1 MATLDDAP
9 VDGRRRSGQARME
22 QLTKE
27 ERTELAKKAARGRW
41 QMNEENAEVYEAF
54 RSADLEIADQLVPCA
69 VLMVNGEPVRVV
81 SERGLVKSFGGK
93 RGGAHWRRMKKD
105 SENTDLPVIISALN
119 LRPYISQDLRDMLG
133 TRYPYKGA
141 GAGASAAGIRV
152 EAYPMICDVLL
163 KARDANAL
171 IGKGQ
176 EEIAKSADI
185 LMRGLAHTGIIALVD
200 EATGFQIHRPSD
212 ALARILG
219 AFIAKELQPYV
230 PTFPQEFYEELFR
243 LRHLDYRKDSV
254 QRPQYFGML
263 TNDIVYKRL
272 APGVL
277 EELRRVTARNESG
290 RPKHKLFQRLTA
302 NRGYPKLIYHLGQ
315 VVATMKSS
323 SEYKE
328 FIRKLDQ
335 IRPRYGQTMQL
346 PFPDY
351 EEGNDTGSGL

>member
-1 MATLDDAP
+1 
-9 VDGRRRSGQARME
+9 ME

-27 ERTELAKKAARGRW
+27 QRTELAKRAAKRRW
-41 QMNEENAEVYEAF
+41 SINENERVYEAF
-54 RSADLEIADQLVPCA
+54 RSADLEIADQIVPCA
-69 VLMVNGEPVRVV
+69 VLMLNGEAIRVI

-93 RGGAHWRRMKKD
+93 RGGSHWRRMKD
-105 SENTDLPVIISALN
+105 GSDTANLPVIISAHN
-119 LRPYISQDLRDMLG
+119 LRPYISQDLLDILA
-133 TRYPYKGA
+133 TRFLYKVNGSNGA
-141 GAGASAAGIRV
+141 PALGIRA

-163 KARDANAL
+163 KARDAKAL
-171 IGKGQ
+171 FGKGQ

-200 EATGFQIHRPSD
+200 EATGFQINRPAD

-219 AFIAKELQPYV
+219 AFIAKELQAYV

-243 LRHLDYRKDSV
+243 LRNLDYRKDSV

-277 EELRRVTARNESG
+277 EELRRVTVRNENG

-302 NRGYPKLIYHLGQ
+302 NRGYPKLVYHLGQ
-315 VVATMKSS
+315 VVATMKAS

-328 FIRKLDQ
+328 FIRKLDR
-335 IRPRYGQTMQL
+335 IRPRYGQTIPL
-346 PFPDY
+346 PFSDY
-351 EEGNDTGSGL
+351 EEGNDSGSGL